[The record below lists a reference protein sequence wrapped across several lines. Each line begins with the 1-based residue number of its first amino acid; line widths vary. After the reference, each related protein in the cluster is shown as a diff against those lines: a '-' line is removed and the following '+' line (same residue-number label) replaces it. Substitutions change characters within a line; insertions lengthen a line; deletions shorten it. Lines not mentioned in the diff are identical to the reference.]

1 MIDEACNKDKFVIF
15 LDLSLAIDTLH
26 CLGSGLVFNHGP
38 ELDYH
43 DLLGLFEMLDDG
55 DGEISMKEFIENAQ
69 KLKGPAKAID
79 MHRLETK
86 LELLLAQVLANT
98 SSTAA
103 GRSHRSSTYSLQTL
117 FSAAGLSRE
126 SHGFA
131 SRMAA
136 AAAATLG
143 DDDKSAT
150 AKNVKRSA
158 SRETDLGPQL
168 SHRF

>member
-1 MIDEACNKDKFVIF
+1 MTWLKSGRMDSFHTKEVIV
-15 LDLSLAIDTLH
+15 LTL
-26 CLGSGLVFNHGP
+26 LP
-38 ELDYH
+38 
-43 DLLGLFEMLDDG
+43 
-55 DGEISMKEFIENAQ
+55 
-69 KLKGPAKAID
+69 GPAKAID

-150 AKNVKRSA
+150 AKNVKRSCFGSNSSA
-158 SRETDLGPQL
+158 PAWFLVSACELLRTEGFQRD
-168 SHRF
+168 RFGATAFP